1 MTITANRRK
10 FLGAAAAGVLTG
22 ATALSAKAACRD
34 PMPAKFDEMH
44 DIVVVG
50 SGFAGLSA
58 ALSAKLAG
66 ADVLVVEKMAFIG
79 GNSSLSGGM
88 IAVPN
93 SSVQHEQG
101 IEDKPEALEADMM
114 RIGQGLGDPEH
125 IRFLCED
132 AADTFEWTRKEMG
145 VRWQTN
151 LTGKGGHS
159 ALRCMITEEG
169 TGQGIIKPAVERLA
183 KLGVEIRRR
192 TIGARRGVVLA
203 FGGFCA
209 DVNYRR
215 RLDPKLGA
223 QYKTTNQPGATSE
236 GWREASRIGANIIQA
251 DWIQCLPN
259 CSPAE
264 EGMGIASHFASIS
277 GALFG
282 IYVSSLDGKRFVN
295 EFGDRKVLTDSF
307 LTVINKGGKALSI
320 ADSDG
325 VAHLEKLRPGA
336 LDKMLAAGSVK
347 KYPDADALAKAYG
360 FDGKVLRAEIARY
373 NELLQK
379 GRDEDFGRPFDK
391 AAKPMNDG
399 PYYVSE
405 MEPKIHHAMGGMATK
420 VDTAV
425 EDVMTDRP
433 IPGLFAAGE
442 CVGGIHG
449 AVRIGACAVLD
460 CLVNGRKA
468 GATAASLKPWA

>member
-1 MTITANRRK
+1 MTITTNRRK

-22 ATALSAKAACRD
+22 ATALTAEAACRD

-44 DIVVVG
+44 DVLVVG
-50 SGFAGLSA
+50 SGFAGLAA

-93 SSVQHEQG
+93 SSVQHDQG
-101 IEDKPEALEADMM
+101 IVDKPEALEADMM
-114 RIGQGLGDPEH
+114 RIGQGLGNPEH

-145 VRWQTN
+145 VKWQTN

-169 TGQGIIKPAVERLA
+169 TGQGIIKPAVERLK
-183 KLGVEIRRR
+183 KLGVEIRRRTILDTIIRDADGRVKGIVVREGYEFGKPDSGKRR

-215 RLDPKLGA
+215 RLDPKLGS

-259 CSPAE
+259 CSPVE

-295 EFGDRKVLTDSF
+295 EFGDRKTASS
-307 LTVINKGGKALSI
+307 LS
-320 ADSDG
+320 STR
-325 VAHLEKLRPGA
+325 E
-336 LDKMLAAGSVK
+336 
-347 KYPDADALAKAYG
+347 
-360 FDGKVLRAEIARY
+360 
-373 NELLQK
+373 
-379 GRDEDFGRPFDK
+379 GRPSRLRTPTASHISKNSVRAPWRRCSPRGASRSTPTPTRSPRPTALTGRFFVRK
-391 AAKPMNDG
+391 
-399 PYYVSE
+399 SR
-405 MEPKIHHAMGGMATK
+405 AT
-420 VDTAV
+420 T
-425 EDVMTDRP
+425 
-433 IPGLFAAGE
+433 
-442 CVGGIHG
+442 
-449 AVRIGACAVLD
+449 
-460 CLVNGRKA
+460 N
-468 GATAASLKPWA
+468 S

>member
-22 ATALSAKAACRD
+22 ATALSAEAACRD

-44 DIVVVG
+44 DVVVVG

-93 SSVQHEQG
+93 SSVQHDQG
-101 IEDKPEALEADMM
+101 ITDKPEALEADMM
-114 RIGQGLGDPEH
+114 RIGQGLGNPDH

-145 VRWQTN
+145 VKWQTN

-169 TGQGIIKPAVERLA
+169 TGQGIIKPAVERLK
-183 KLGVEIRRR
+183 KLGVEIRRRTILDTIIRDADGRVKGIVVREGYEFGKPDSGKRR

-215 RLDPKLGA
+215 RLDPKLGS

-259 CSPAE
+259 CSPVE

-307 LTVINKGGKALSI
+307 LTVINKGG
-320 ADSDG
+320 
-325 VAHLEKLRPGA
+325 
-336 LDKMLAAGSVK
+336 
-347 KYPDADALAKAYG
+347 
-360 FDGKVLRAEIARY
+360 
-373 NELLQK
+373 
-379 GRDEDFGRPFDK
+379 
-391 AAKPMNDG
+391 
-399 PYYVSE
+399 
-405 MEPKIHHAMGGMATK
+405 
-420 VDTAV
+420 
-425 EDVMTDRP
+425 
-433 IPGLFAAGE
+433 
-442 CVGGIHG
+442 
-449 AVRIGACAVLD
+449 
-460 CLVNGRKA
+460 
-468 GATAASLKPWA
+468 

>member
-44 DIVVVG
+44 DVVVVG

-192 TIGARRGVVLA
+192 TILDTIIRDADGRVKGVVVREGYEFGKPSSGKRRTIGARRGVVLA

-223 QYKTTNQPGATSE
+223 QYKTTNQSGATSE

-259 CSPAE
+259 CSPVE

-295 EFGDRKVLTDSF
+295 EFGDRKVLTDS
-307 LTVINKGGKALSI
+307 
-320 ADSDG
+320 
-325 VAHLEKLRPGA
+325 
-336 LDKMLAAGSVK
+336 
-347 KYPDADALAKAYG
+347 
-360 FDGKVLRAEIARY
+360 RA
-373 NELLQK
+373 
-379 GRDEDFGRPFDK
+379 P
-391 AAKPMNDG
+391 
-399 PYYVSE
+399 
-405 MEPKIHHAMGGMATK
+405 
-420 VDTAV
+420 
-425 EDVMTDRP
+425 
-433 IPGLFAAGE
+433 
-442 CVGGIHG
+442 
-449 AVRIGACAVLD
+449 
-460 CLVNGRKA
+460 RKA
-468 GATAASLKPWA
+468 SSGRSRKDARGGQREEVPRRRRARQSLRL

>member
-44 DIVVVG
+44 DVLVVG

-192 TIGARRGVVLA
+192 TILDTIIRDADGRVKGVVVREGYEFGKPSSGKRRTIGARRGVVLA

-236 GWREASRIGANIIQA
+236 GWREASRRG
-251 DWIQCLPN
+251 C
-259 CSPAE
+259 
-264 EGMGIASHFASIS
+264 H
-277 GALFG
+277 
-282 IYVSSLDGKRFVN
+282 
-295 EFGDRKVLTDSF
+295 EFC
-307 LTVINKGGKALSI
+307 
-320 ADSDG
+320 
-325 VAHLEKLRPGA
+325 
-336 LDKMLAAGSVK
+336 
-347 KYPDADALAKAYG
+347 
-360 FDGKVLRAEIARY
+360 VLRD
-373 NELLQK
+373 NS
-379 GRDEDFGRPFDK
+379 RPRR
-391 AAKPMNDG
+391 ALPTRQHAKQDPTQT
-399 PYYVSE
+399 YS
-405 MEPKIHHAMGGMATK
+405 
-420 VDTAV
+420 
-425 EDVMTDRP
+425 
-433 IPGLFAAGE
+433 
-442 CVGGIHG
+442 
-449 AVRIGACAVLD
+449 
-460 CLVNGRKA
+460 
-468 GATAASLKPWA
+468 